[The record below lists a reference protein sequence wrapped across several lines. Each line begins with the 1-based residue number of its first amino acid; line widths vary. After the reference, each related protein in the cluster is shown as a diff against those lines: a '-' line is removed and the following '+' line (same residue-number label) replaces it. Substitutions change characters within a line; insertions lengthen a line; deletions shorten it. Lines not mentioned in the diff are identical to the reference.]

1 MLVGVQSKHQTVL
14 SNQELTLPCRDAPE
28 QSLMLSVYLKLHESK
43 CTLNIEHPHL
53 LMWVHVSVSL
63 TRRQASVRPAE
74 HRRSDFKLSLFSV
87 GS

>member
-1 MLVGVQSKHQTVL
+1 MLVDVQSKHQTVL
-14 SNQELTLPCRDAPE
+14 SNQELTLPCREAPE
-28 QSLMLSVYLKLHESK
+28 QSLMLSVYLKTVLHESK

-74 HRRSDFKLSLFSV
+74 HQLSV
-87 GS
+87 